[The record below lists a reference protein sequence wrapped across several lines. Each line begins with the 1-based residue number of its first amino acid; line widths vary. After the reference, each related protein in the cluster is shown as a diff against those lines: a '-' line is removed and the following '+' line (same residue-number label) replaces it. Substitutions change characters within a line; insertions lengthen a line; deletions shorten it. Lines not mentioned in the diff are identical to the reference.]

1 MKHFGHDCDF
11 FFNEEKVF
19 LAAKDALNIDSY
31 QICFVLLKVGK
42 KELL

>member
-31 QICFVLLKVGK
+31 QICIEPLKVGK
-42 KELL
+42 KYLV